1 MPGGAADQ
9 PPRRRPEVMSGQ
21 KRSVRRIGALAGAAL
36 LALGVVAYGGG
47 ASAAAGPR
55 LAVAWKAPTPADGAT
70 FTAEAGTPFTVTLA
84 AAPGRGLV
92 GAVQLGTRGLPP
104 GASFVSVPGR
114 TGTAT
119 VTWTPSAGQVGEH
132 VLTFTART
140 RGGAMFAKPRT
151 FLVFVQ
157 PPAQRAPTDPF
168 PLNGPGGASRSAYVL
183 YGVAA
188 RAEPTATSRVVGR
201 VQALTPENEPN
212 VVLLLAGRIDEQGRY
227 WVRVRLSIRPNGST
241 GWIPRDVL
249 GTIRLVYTRLVIDRS
264 LFTATLYRRG
274 RAVFH
279 TRVGVGKPFWPTPK
293 GEFYIREKL
302 SGFTDPIYG
311 PLAFGTN
318 ARSNVLTD
326 WLNGGYIGIHG
337 TNQPQILPGQ
347 VSHGCVRMPNA
358 AIRRLARLM
367 PVGTPVTIT

>member
-1 MPGGAADQ
+1 M
-9 PPRRRPEVMSGQ
+9 RRLV
-21 KRSVRRIGALAGAAL
+21 ALAGAAL
-36 LALGVVAYGGG
+36 LAVALLVQGGG

-70 FTAEAGTPFTVTLA
+70 FTAEAGTSFTVTLA
-84 AAPGRGLV
+84 ATPGRGLV
-92 GAVQLGTRGLPP
+92 DAVQLGTRGLPA
-104 GASFVSVPGR
+104 GASFVSVAGR

-140 RGGAMFAKPRT
+140 QAGAVFAKPRT

-157 PPAQRAPTDPF
+157 PPAQRAATDPF
-168 PLNGPGGASRSAYVL
+168 PLNGPGGASRSAFVL
-183 YGVAA
+183 NAVAA
-188 RAEPTATSRVVGR
+188 RAAPTAASRVVAR
-201 VQALTPENEPN
+201 VHAVTPEHEPN
-212 VVLLLAGRIDEQGRY
+212 VVLLLAGRIDEHGRY
-227 WVRVRLSIRPNGST
+227 WVRVRLPIRPNGST
-241 GWIPRDVL
+241 GWIPRDAV

-274 RAVFH
+274 RAIFH

-302 SGFTDPIYG
+302 TGFTDPIYG

-326 WLNGGYIGIHG
+326 WLNGGFIGIHG
-337 TNQPQILPGQ
+337 TNQPGILPGQ

-358 AIRRLARLM
+358 AILRLARLM